1 MSNTAT
7 ETTTATRNNKP
18 EVPTGNSGKEAGARA
33 RQQRVISTPNDVA
46 GLVLMQ
52 IDAVS
57 AKKDELTIAIKGLTD
72 TSKQLVRAYA
82 EHAKAIQKLQQ
93 RIKQLEEKDKG

>member
-7 ETTTATRNNKP
+7 DTTTATRNNKP
-18 EVPTGNSGKEAGARA
+18 EVSPGNSGKEIGART

-46 GLVLMQ
+46 GLVMMQ

-82 EHAKAIQKLQQ
+82 EHAKAIQKLQR
-93 RIKQLEEKDKG
+93 RISQLEEKDKS

>member
-7 ETTTATRNNKP
+7 DTTTATRNNKP
-18 EVPTGNSGKEAGARA
+18 EVPPGNSGKEIGART

-46 GLVLMQ
+46 GLVMMQ
-52 IDAVS
+52 IDAVNT
-57 AKKDELTIAIKGLTD
+57 KKDELTIAIKGLTD

-93 RIKQLEEKDKG
+93 RISQLEEKDKS